1 MPGRALIVS
10 VAGGGKSPSG
20 GRRRGRDNAAVL
32 GDPVDDAVGAVPG
45 AVTASERPGLRLAD
59 LVRIDRERGTAEL
72 RHGGNGF
79 WQPAARRTSMD
90 RHRTSVLPH
99 GGVRGECRSARH
111 PVRGGDS
118 LRSARRSVWRGS
130 AVPCPCSGADGD
142 RAAQHPAPRLRTISY
157 WYGDACRVKSS
168 AYVPLRAS
176 SSECVPDSTTDPSRN
191 T

>member
-1 MPGRALIVS
+1 MIVS

-20 GRRRGRDNAAVL
+20 SRRRGRDNAAVL

-45 AVTASERPGLRLAD
+45 AVTASERPGQRLAD
-59 LVRIDRERGTAEL
+59 LVRIDRERGIAEL

-99 GGVRGECRSARH
+99 GGVRRECRSARR

-118 LRSARRSVWRGS
+118 LRCARRSVWRGG

-142 RAAQHPAPRLRTISY
+142 RAAQHPAPRLQTISY

>member
-1 MPGRALIVS
+1 MGFDFSLVDVFSDWPFGGNRLVVFPDATRIADETMQRLAREFNFSETTFVLPPSDPLCTCRVRIFTPRQELPF
-10 VAGGGKSPSG
+10 AGHPTLGT
-20 GRRRGRDNAAVL
+20 AAVL
-32 GDPVDDAVGAVPG
+32 ARPNGA
-45 AVTASERPGLRLAD
+45 
-59 LVRIDRERGTAEL
+59 
-72 RHGGNGF
+72 H
-79 WQPAARRTSMD
+79 AA
-90 RHRTSVLPH
+90 
-99 GGVRGECRSARH
+99 RSARR

-118 LRSARRSVWRGS
+118 VRCARRSVWRGG